1 VSNLHIAEFI
11 QFELRQAAATAE
23 VAHDSNVLGMRD
35 AEPADHLQRRRH
47 ARIPVSA
54 IDELIRGD
62 AFYWGQLMAA
72 ALLGSI
78 PVAII
83 YSFFVERT
91 TSRA

>member
-1 VSNLHIAEFI
+1 LPIRTGLE
-11 QFELRQAAATAE
+11 
-23 VAHDSNVLGMRD
+23 NVLGMRE

-47 ARIPVSA
+47 ARIEDISVRTVPVSA

-62 AFYWGQLMAA
+62 VFYWGQLMAA